1 MFPVKYP
8 DYTSALAYAWRKTHG
23 DTTANYFTIP
33 KHFNYANIEVL
44 MNAFY
49 GKEIKTTPE
58 NIEEIPYSLKE
69 RLLKNRANRAIRI
82 NLEPTTT
89 SSVNL

>member
-8 DYTSALAYAWRKTHG
+8 DYTSALAYAWRKTYG

-44 MNAFY
+44 MNVFY
-49 GKEIKTTPE
+49 GK
-58 NIEEIPYSLKE
+58 
-69 RLLKNRANRAIRI
+69 
-82 NLEPTTT
+82 
-89 SSVNL
+89 